1 MDVNSINEAP
11 AVTTNEKNPESI
23 NVVEEE
29 NRHREMFN
37 SQMLKLLEEGKINKI
52 MKQVDYAEAINL
64 MEKTTEITKE
74 NRNRYYYL
82 ISKYQVLKI
91 GETKRLVRK
100 TEKKTEIQYYAYAE
114 ELFNILKE
122 AHTVVGHGGLHKT
135 QFSGV
140 KNYANITR
148 EIIQLYN
155 SLCEA
160 CIRKNTKKGY
170 KNSVLKPIISDDFL
184 CRGQVDLIDMQ
195 SSSDGPWNW
204 IMNYQ
209 DHHTKFCVLRAL
221 TQKCAKEVAANL
233 IEIFLTFSA
242 PGLLQSDNGR
252 EFVNKVIDEMK
263 LLWPNLKIING
274 RARHPQSQ
282 GSIERSNQCVE
293 NMLASWCSDNK
304 TTKPLSFWINV
315 YSVF

>member
-114 ELFNILKE
+114 ELFNIFKE

-135 QFSGV
+135 QLSGV

-170 KNSVLKPIISDDFL
+170 KNSVVKPIISDDFL

-293 NMLASWCSDNK
+293 NMLASWC
-304 TTKPLSFWINV
+304 
-315 YSVF
+315 